1 MKLKL
6 NNILKYLTWKEWA
19 LVAVIFVL
27 NIFQVWFN
35 LRIPQDMYTM
45 MSSGA
50 IVNGPMSQVY
60 SLGQDMLLC
69 ALGSLLMVIIICFIA
84 ARIAATMSRRMRS
97 MMFNR
102 VESYSM
108 GDINKF
114 SIASLI
120 TRSTNDVTQ
129 VQMVLTMG
137 LQLIIYAPMLAIWAF
152 VRIIGGNIE
161 WTLIT
166 AAAMIAVVV
175 LFAIIIMLVI
185 PKFKKMQTLTDNVNR
200 VTRENLTGLPVIRA
214 YNAEDYQEAKFERA
228 NQELVDTQLYTTHA
242 FAVMMPFISFIMS
255 ALVLGVYW
263 IGAIL
268 IHNAGMGLEAA
279 SLYGSMTEFSS
290 YIMQVM
296 LAVMLILMLFIFMPR
311 AQVAARR
318 IYEVINTDPT
328 IKDGDGKEPDSSRK
342 GEIEFKNVGFKY
354 PGAAD
359 YVLKDV
365 SFTANQGETIAF
377 IGSTGSGKSTLINL
391 LPRFYDAT
399 EGSVML
405 DGVDVRDYK
414 LEALYNKIGYIPQK
428 SVLFSGTVASNVAF
442 GEKGGEQSTEEDVKK
457 AVRIAQGADFVEEME
472 GSYEASIA
480 RGGTNLSG
488 GQKQRISI
496 ARAICRAPEVYIF
509 DDSFSALDYKTDR
522 VLRTALKK
530 ETKGVTSMIV
540 AQRIGTIMDADKI
553 VVLDEGRVVGIGKHR
568 ELLKTCGVYRDIAT
582 SQLSEEELAI

>member
-1 MKLKL
+1 MNLKL
-6 NNILKYLTWKEWA
+6 NNILKYLTWKEWT
-19 LVAVIFVL
+19 LIAVIFVL

-35 LRIPQDMYTM
+35 LRIPQDMFTM

-69 ALGSLLMVIIICFIA
+69 AFGSLAMVIVISFIA

-137 LQLIIYAPMLAIWAF
+137 LQLIMYAPMLAIWAF
-152 VRIIGGNIE
+152 IRIAGGNIE

-166 AAAMIAVVV
+166 AAAMISIVV
-175 LFAIIIMLVI
+175 LFAVIIVMVV
-185 PKFKKMQTLTDNVNR
+185 PRFKKMQTLTDNVNR

-214 YNAEDYQEAKFERA
+214 YNAEGYQEAKFEKA
-228 NQELVDTQLYTTHA
+228 NQELVGTQLYTTHA
-242 FAVMMPFISFIMS
+242 FAVMMPFVSFIMS

-268 IHNAGMGLEAA
+268 IHNTGVGLEAA
-279 SLYGSMTEFSS
+279 TLYGSMTEFSS

-296 LAVMLILMLFIFMPR
+296 LAVMLILMIFIMMPR

-328 IKDGDGKEPDSSRK
+328 IKDGEGKEPDSSLR
-342 GEIEFKNVGFKY
+342 GDIEFRNVGFKY

-365 SFTANQGETIAF
+365 SFTAKQGETIAF

-391 LPRFYDAT
+391 LPRFYDVT

-414 LEALYNKIGYIPQK
+414 LESLYNKIGYIPQK
-428 SVLFSGTVASNVAF
+428 SILFSGTVSSNVAF
-442 GEKGGEQSTEEDVKK
+442 GEKEGEQSTEEDVRN
-457 AVRIAQGADFVEEME
+457 AVRIAQGADFIEEME
-472 GSYEASIA
+472 GTYDASIA

-488 GQKQRISI
+488 GQKQRLSI
-496 ARAICRAPEVYIF
+496 ARAVCRAPEVYIF

-522 VLRTALKK
+522 ALRTALKK

-553 VVLDEGRVVGIGKHR
+553 VVLDEGRVVGVGNHR